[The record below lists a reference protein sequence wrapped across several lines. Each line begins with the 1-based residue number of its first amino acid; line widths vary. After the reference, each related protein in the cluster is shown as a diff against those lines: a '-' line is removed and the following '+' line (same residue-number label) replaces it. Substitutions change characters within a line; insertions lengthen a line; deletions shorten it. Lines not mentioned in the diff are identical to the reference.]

1 MPKILLVTDAWKP
14 QVNGVV
20 TTLINLVDQAK
31 KQGDTIHVYHPGRC
45 KIRFPL
51 PLYKEITIGVP
62 FPCGIRKLLK
72 KQKWE
77 HIHIATPEA
86 PIGLNFVRTCKRLNI
101 PFSTS
106 LHTLFPE
113 FVEKRIPI
121 IKSNIGWK
129 YMHKV
134 YEGSTTILTT
144 TKSMVKMLKEKGFTQ
159 DIKAWSRGVDRNIF
173 KPSKKYKKTSKNILL
188 CVSRVS
194 HEKGLDDFCGLEY
207 PESIKILCVFLSFP

>member
-1 MPKILLVTDAWKP
+1 MSKILLVTDAWKP

-20 TTLINLVDQAK
+20 TTLVNLVDQAK

-86 PIGLNFVRTCKRLNI
+86 PIGLNFVRTCKRLYI
-101 PFSTS
+101 LFSTS
-106 LHTLFPE
+106 
-113 FVEKRIPI
+113 
-121 IKSNIGWK
+121 
-129 YMHKV
+129 
-134 YEGSTTILTT
+134 
-144 TKSMVKMLKEKGFTQ
+144 
-159 DIKAWSRGVDRNIF
+159 
-173 KPSKKYKKTSKNILL
+173 
-188 CVSRVS
+188 
-194 HEKGLDDFCGLEY
+194 
-207 PESIKILCVFLSFP
+207 